1 MIEVQGRSLG
11 IDGTTEVAILAMVI
25 ENFAS
30 VRAGDDEHRAVI
42 HTGVVE
48 HDACC
53 RYVVVGVGVKG
64 PVLVP
69 LDRRSKMWRLHVEFG
84 VVKADV
90 FAQ

>member
-1 MIEVQGRSLG
+1 MIEVQGRGLG
-11 IDGTTEVAILAMVI
+11 IDGTSAVAIRAMGI

-42 HTGVVE
+42 HTGVVK

-69 LDRRSKMWRLHVEFG
+69 LDRGSKIWRRHIQLG